1 MENPIS
7 AEPADRVADALAALL
22 NWGRDNTSP
31 RDENTPHPHLVEA
44 KAALDEYAAKN
55 PSYRV
60 KH

>member
-1 MENPIS
+1 MANQPS
-7 AEPADRVADALAALL
+7 TASNDRVADALAKLL

-31 RDENTPHPHLVEA
+31 RDQNSPHPLLVEA

-55 PSYRV
+55 PIYVV